1 VKIETGQK
9 RPQTIR
15 RLRRRIETNE
25 LSIADVGREVA
36 AQLDAHKD
44 LNAFITVMLEDTSRG
59 NTALKLAGVPV
70 AIKDFYDTAG
80 VRTTAAGAQ
89 FANRVPA
96 EDATL
101 VKRLKQAGAMIVG
114 KTNMHTLGMGTTSL
128 ESHFGPV
135 RNPWMPDRVAG
146 GSSGGSAAAVAS
158 GICFATV
165 DTDAVGSAR
174 LPAACCG
181 VTGFK
186 PSYGA
191 LSPEGILKGELAD
204 ATILAINHPSIIAR
218 SAEDTAAM
226 FSLLVDGPPAPALSN
241 PRLGIVSNDEAAE
254 AMKQAVEAAIARLGW
269 SMIEVGVPFSEAR
282 FDPSGIDSARASINE
297 RLFSDID
304 LIFLPTLVDPVPTI
318 ERANQDGAQAVSHA
332 NTFFA
337 NYFGLPAISIPI
349 EMDDVLGPV
358 ALQIVGPRGC
368 DLTVLDF
375 AQEVQK
381 AFPPMLVDT
390 RSVLAVPP
398 SQLPY
403 LL

>member
-1 VKIETGQK
+1 MP
-9 RPQTIR
+9 PQTIAE
-15 RLRRRIETNE
+15 LRRRIEMNE
-25 LSIADVGREVA
+25 LSIDDVRRAIA

-59 NTALKLAGVPV
+59 TRNLPLAGVPV
-70 AIKDFYDTAG
+70 AIKDFFDTAG
-80 VRTTAAGAQ
+80 VRTTAGAPQ
-89 FANRVPA
+89 FANRVPT
-96 EDATL
+96 EDAAL
-101 VKRLKQAGAMIVG
+101 VKRLKQAGALIVG
-114 KTNMHTLGMGTTSL
+114 KTNMHALGMGTTSL

-135 RNPWMPDRVAG
+135 RNPRMKDRVAG

-181 VTGFK
+181 VSGFK

-191 LSPEGILKGELAD
+191 LSSKGILEGEPAD
-204 ATILAINHPSIIAR
+204 AAILALNHPSITAR
-218 SAEDTAAM
+218 SAEDASTM
-226 FSLLVDGPPAPALSN
+226 FSILADGPHAPATSD
-241 PRLGIVSNDEAAE
+241 PRVGMVGNYSAAD
-254 AMKQAVEAAIARLGW
+254 AMKRAFQAAAASIAQLASAVEV
-269 SMIEVGVPFSEAR
+269 MVPFSEAR

-304 LIFLPTLVDPVPTI
+304 LIVLPTLVDPVPTV
-318 ERANQDGAQAVSHA
+318 EQAKQAGSQAVAPA

-349 EMDDVLGPV
+349 KMDDRLGPV
-358 ALQIVGPRGC
+358 ALQVVGPRGG

-375 AQEVQK
+375 ARKIQK
-381 AFPPMLVDT
+381 RCPPT
-390 RSVLAVPP
+390 LASPHP
-398 SQLPY
+398 F
-403 LL
+403 